1 MFDGLLGRGFAP
13 KGKPLIKLT
22 KNRIDVLR
30 RKRTA
35 TIKFLKKDLADLV
48 INGHDHNAFSRAGG
62 LLDELRY
69 LWSLDFV
76 EQTCDFVY
84 KQLST
89 MQKTPECPED
99 CREAVSSLMF
109 AASGFSEL
117 PELRELRQM
126 FHEKYTD
133 SLALFVNQE
142 LVENMSSKPFSLE
155 QKVKLMEDV
164 ASEYSIRWDSKDF
177 EKRIVRHNSISVKE
191 TPKSTYDKYKPV
203 NRNMPL
209 PKREE
214 FEGSENGVSLN
225 RKMAEASERR
235 DPLFQSDKESYQNGL
250 RGNYHGLTSKERS
263 DNVRHASRSESK
275 DNKAERKEFY
285 LHSKQDPA
293 REKHQPIFNEGDTIV
308 MKVNR
313 ENLGQGNGHRPG
325 VVDAHKKT
333 EVVASERK
341 EYHMQSKQEP
351 SRERHQPIFNE
362 GDTIVMK
369 VKHENHVQGNGHQNG
384 VVDLHKKTE
393 VIASEKLKPSSTKR
407 ADKLVIGFKQ
417 ESFFQGYK
425 HEKNEE
431 HAHQKVEDNTSR
443 PPKPSSKSKRTES
456 IDPGSRHRND
466 WESKENAVL
475 VGKSTEEDPSGGNV
489 KGGVYENDYANP
501 ARKVEERE
509 TERMKSPFYK
519 SLPPPYVKKSSA
531 KARNEKAEASDNP
544 KARFDGEEGNHPD
557 NDKNVYG
564 AERGNEAGHHEVNDI
579 DNPSLKRRTS
589 RRKHIVESG
598 GDDHTRSRRRD
609 ARKGLQVL
617 IDEDEK
623 DSEEKMMDKLLMHY
637 SKKPS
642 SYEKDNVQQE
652 SKSRRTHLKKGE
664 SDEEMMIYQPA
675 RSRSL
680 PPEHLAGPSEPA
692 KTFARAA
699 SFQPERSS
707 EAKHVH
713 PKLPNYDDLAA
724 RFAELKG
731 R

>member
-30 RKRTA
+30 RKKTA

-48 INGHDHNAFSRAGG
+48 INGHDANAYSRVGG

-69 LWSLDFV
+69 LWNLDFL

-89 MQKTPECPED
+89 MQKIGECPEE

-126 FHEKYTD
+126 FHEKYAD
-133 SLALFVNQE
+133 SLGLFVNQE
-142 LVENMSSKPFSLE
+142 LVENMSSKPFSME
-155 QKVKLMEDV
+155 KKIKLMEDV
-164 ASEYSIRWDSKDF
+164 ALEFSIRWDSRDF
-177 EKRIVRHNSISVKE
+177 EKRIERQNSTSAKE
-191 TPKSTYDKYKPV
+191 TPKRTYDKYKPV
-203 NRNMPL
+203 DRNMAL

-214 FEGSENGVSLN
+214 FAGFENGLSLN
-225 RKMAEASERR
+225 RKKAEASERR
-235 DPLFQSDKESYQNGL
+235 DPLFQPDKESYQNGL
-250 RGNYHGLTSKERS
+250 RGNQHSLTSKERS
-263 DNVRHASRSESK
+263 DNVSHASRSESK
-275 DNKAERKEFY
+275 DNKAERKEFH
-285 LHSKQDPA
+285 LSHKQ
-293 REKHQPIFNEGDTIV
+293 
-308 MKVNR
+308 
-313 ENLGQGNGHRPG
+313 
-325 VVDAHKKT
+325 
-333 EVVASERK
+333 ASA
-341 EYHMQSKQEP
+341 
-351 SRERHQPIFNE
+351 RERHQPIFNE

-369 VKHENHVQGNGHQNG
+369 VKHENLGQGNGHRPGVVDAHKKPEVIAPERKEFYRERHRPIFNEGDTIVMKVKRENHFQGNGNQNG
-384 VVDLHKKTE
+384 VVDAYKETE
-393 VIASEKLKPSSTKR
+393 VNASEKHKPSSTKR

-443 PPKPSSKSKRTES
+443 PPKPSSKLKRAES
-456 IDPGSRHRND
+456 TDPGSRHRNG

-475 VGKSTEEDPSGGNV
+475 VGKSTEEDPSVGKV
-489 KGGVYENDYANP
+489 KGGENEYGQSNP
-501 ARKVEERE
+501 TWKVEERE

-519 SLPPPYVKKSSA
+519 SLPPPYVKSSS
-531 KARNEKAEASDNP
+531 KARNEKAEASENT
-544 KARFDGEEGNHPD
+544 KARFDGEEGNHAD
-557 NDKNVYG
+557 IDKNVSG
-564 AERGNEAGHHEVNDI
+564 VEKGIEGGHLQVDEI
-579 DNPSLKRRTS
+579 DNASLKRRTS
-589 RRKHIVESG
+589 RRKHIVQSVG
-598 GDDHTRSRRRD
+598 DDDHTRSRRRENS
-609 ARKGLQVL
+609 RKGLQVL
-617 IDEDEK
+617 VDEDEK
-623 DSEEKMMDKLLMHY
+623 DNEEKIMDKLLMHY

-642 SYEKDNVQQE
+642 SYEKNNVQQG
-652 SKSRRTHLKKGE
+652 SKSRRTHLKKSD
-664 SDEEMMIYQPA
+664 SDEEMMIPQPV

-680 PPEHLAGPSEPA
+680 PPEQWAEPSEPR

-713 PKLPNYDDLAA
+713 PKLPNYEDLAA

-731 R
+731 M

>member
-1 MFDGLLGRGFAP
+1 
-13 KGKPLIKLT
+13 
-22 KNRIDVLR
+22 
-30 RKRTA
+30 
-35 TIKFLKKDLADLV
+35 
-48 INGHDHNAFSRAGG
+48 
-62 LLDELRY
+62 
-69 LWSLDFV
+69 
-76 EQTCDFVY
+76 
-84 KQLST
+84 

-99 CREAVSSLMF
+99 CREAISSLMF

-142 LVENMSSKPFSLE
+142 LVENMSSKPFSME
-155 QKVKLMEDV
+155 KKVKLMEDV
-164 ASEYSIRWDSKDF
+164 ALEFSIRWDSKDF
-177 EKRIVRHNSISVKE
+177 EKRIVRQNSISVME
-191 TPKSTYDKYKPV
+191 TPKSTNDKYKPV
-203 NRNMPL
+203 DRNMAL

-225 RKMAEASERR
+225 RKTAEASERR

-250 RGNYHGLTSKERS
+250 RGNQRGLTYKERS
-263 DNVRHASRSESK
+263 ENVLHASRSESK

-285 LHSKQDPA
+285 LHSKQNPA

-308 MKVNR
+308 MKVNYG
-313 ENLGQGNGHRPG
+313 NLGQGNGHRPG

-333 EVVASERK
+333 EFVASERK
-341 EYHMQSKQEP
+341 EFYSQSKQEP
-351 SRERHQPIFNE
+351 SRERHQPIFND

-369 VKHENHVQGNGHQNG
+369 VKHENHVQGNGHKNG
-384 VVDLHKKTE
+384 VVDLHKKIE
-393 VIASEKLKPSSTKR
+393 VNASEKLKSSSSKR

-431 HAHQKVEDNTSR
+431 HAHQKVEDSTSR
-443 PPKPSSKSKRTES
+443 PPKPNSKSKRAES
-456 IDPGSRHRND
+456 INPGSRHHND
-466 WESKENAVL
+466 RESKENAVL
-475 VGKSTEEDPSGGNV
+475 VGKSTEEDPSGDNV
-489 KGGVYENDYANP
+489 KGGEYEYDHANP

-519 SLPPPYVKKSSA
+519 SLPPPYVKKSIA
-531 KARNEKAEASDNP
+531 KARHEKAEALDNP

-557 NDKNVYG
+557 NGKNVYG
-564 AERGNEAGHHEVNDI
+564 AERRNGAGHHEVNDI
-579 DNPSLKRRTS
+579 DNASLKRQTN

-598 GDDHTRSRRRD
+598 GDDHISSRRRENS
-609 ARKGLQVL
+609 RKGLQVL

-642 SYEKDNVQQE
+642 SYEKDNVQEE

-664 SDEEMMIYQPA
+664 SDEEMMIHQPA

-680 PPEHLAGPSEPA
+680 PAEQLAGPSEPA